1 MANRETLFAAMLE
14 HRFPRDWTD
23 QMFWDKGALAA
34 QLPHSD
40 RDSMFGYDPATEEV
54 FLNDDIARGL
64 VRAAQGWRAIAEGE
78 EFLRAAQVLN
88 DLSGLD
94 LPFLADM
101 RDHRARAGLVADD
114 GRIVPVFQ
122 YNRLPQNR
130 GGIIWPLS
138 THFQRI
144 GSGTYFG
151 SGLHDP
157 LPFAQKRDIVFW
169 RGAPTGHDRNGTR
182 AIYSLRAHAAGKLD
196 RATCAARLKH
206 VPRFALLDMF
216 QTEPRFDLAFAE
228 KPSVPSP
235 GEFGY
240 RVTPPVP
247 RKKMLN
253 ARYQLVIQGHD
264 CGSNLPWLLGTN
276 SLILRQE
283 MAWQV
288 CYSAALEPWEHYVPI
303 AGDFSDLPEKLAWA
317 RANPDACEAIIAQ
330 ANRVADILADHIF
343 EDSLRRAV
351 LERYRQAIPA
361 GAG

>member
-1 MANRETLFAAMLE
+1 MANREKLFAAMLQ
-14 HRFPRDWTD
+14 HRFPAHWADM
-23 QMFWDKGALAA
+23 MFWDNGALAA
-34 QLPHSD
+34 QLQTTDHHN
-40 RDSMFGYDPATEEV
+40 MFGYDPATEKV

-64 VRAAQGWRAIAEGE
+64 VRTAQGWHPNTEGE

-88 DLSGLD
+88 DLSGLE

-101 RDHRARAGLVADD
+101 RDHRARSGLVADD
-114 GRIVPVFQ
+114 GRFVPVFQ

-130 GGIIWPLS
+130 GGVIWPLS
-138 THFQRI
+138 THYQRI

-182 AIYSLRAHAAGKLD
+182 AIFSLRAYAAGKLD
-196 RATCAARLKH
+196 RVSCAARLKQ
-206 VPRFALLDMF
+206 VPRFALLDSF
-216 QTEPRFDLAFAE
+216 QTQPGYDLAFAE
-228 KPSVPSP
+228 KASLPSP

-240 RVTPPVP
+240 RVTPPMP

-276 SLILRQE
+276 CLILRQD

-303 AGDFSDLPEKLAWA
+303 AEDFSDLPEKLAWA
-317 RANPDACEAIIAQ
+317 RANPDACEAIIAK
-330 ANRVADILADHIF
+330 ANSVADNLADHAF

-351 LERYRQAIPA
+351 LDRYRAA
-361 GAG
+361 LDG